1 MQEPLTLWPE
11 RAFPR
16 NICRLAPITRSMRTE
31 PTKPENLPLA
41 WRRDRESTAVDPL
54 AEIRARA
61 VHLERE
67 ELPAEFQ
74 DGAPRSF
81 MLP

>member
-1 MQEPLTLWPE
+1 
-11 RAFPR
+11 
-16 NICRLAPITRSMRTE
+16 MRTE
-31 PTKPENLPLA
+31 PTRPENLPLA
-41 WRRDRESTAVDPL
+41 WRRDQEWRQESTAVDPL
-54 AEIRARA
+54 AEIRIRA
-61 VHLERE
+61 AHLERE